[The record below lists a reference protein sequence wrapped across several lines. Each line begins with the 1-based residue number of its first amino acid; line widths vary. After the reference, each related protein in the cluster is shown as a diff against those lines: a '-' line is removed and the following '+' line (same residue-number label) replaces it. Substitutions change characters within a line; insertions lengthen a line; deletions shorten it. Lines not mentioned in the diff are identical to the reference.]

1 MVEYPEKFTSPGTY
15 IVISLKY
22 FIYMFYC
29 TCFFTGQSWVFTYIF
44 ITFYF
49 LATFGRFDANKQSG
63 IKLSA
68 VRDNIASVCILCS
81 IYYNTMKIM
90 NVRKKLQS
98 DQMCETK
105 KQTSKEEN
113 RQTSKQTHKQS
124 KQTIEQINKQL
135 NKQAN
140 KQTSKQTNK

>member
-15 IVISLKY
+15 IIISLEY

-29 TCFFTGQSWVFTYIF
+29 TCFLHRSVLSVYLYIYHVL
-44 ITFYF
+44 FYI
-49 LATFGRFDANKQSG
+49 ATFGRFDANKQSG

-105 KQTSKEEN
+105 KQTSKEK
-113 RQTSKQTHKQS
+113 TD
-124 KQTIEQINKQL
+124 
-135 NKQAN
+135 KQAN
-140 KQTSKQTNK
+140 KQTNN